1 MLHVGLRPLRSR
13 QGGTGPDSELGAPAR
28 GRDSVPGNGQE
39 ATLYRPLK
47 IKQEPAARDAPS
59 ALRNPAGSP
68 AASLL
73 RAARPGVQP
82 ASSRSGDAPGI
93 GRRHAPGRSGHL
105 RRAPPT
111 PIPRAPAGASWRSC
125 PRRLHLSGG
134 GWGREAVAVA
144 RGQRARLPMAG
155 DGREGRGLP
164 GDESSRW
171 HKFAGRAGTCAGR
184 APGGLRWAAGLA
196 AGSWLLAAG
205 PGWERGA
212 APPAL
217 GAGRAERGP
226 DVSARGFARPQQ
238 GPDPSQAHGGCGP
251 SSRLPLGAPSELPG
265 TRKPEKPPG
274 GWGKRGVGF

>member
-59 ALRNPAGSP
+59 ALRTPAGSP

-125 PRRLHLSGG
+125 PRRLHLSGAG
-134 GWGREAVAVA
+134 GGARPWPWRGASALAYPWLETGGRGAGSPGTSRAGGTSSQV
-144 RGQRARLPMAG
+144 GRARA
-155 DGREGRGLP
+155 
-164 GDESSRW
+164 
-171 HKFAGRAGTCAGR
+171 RAGLRAGCAGR
-184 APGGLRWAAGLA
+184 
-196 AGSWLLAAG
+196 
-205 PGWERGA
+205 
-212 APPAL
+212 L
-217 GAGRAERGP
+217 G
-226 DVSARGFARPQQ
+226 
-238 GPDPSQAHGGCGP
+238 
-251 SSRLPLGAPSELPG
+251 
-265 TRKPEKPPG
+265 
-274 GWGKRGVGF
+274 

>member
-59 ALRNPAGSP
+59 ALRDPAGSP

-73 RAARPGVQP
+73 RAARLGVQP

-171 HKFAGRAGTCAGR
+171 RKFAGRAGTCGPGSGR
-184 APGGLRWAAGLA
+184 AALGGWASG
-196 AGSWLLAAG
+196 WLLA
-205 PGWERGA
+205 PGC
-212 APPAL
+212 
-217 GAGRAERGP
+217 RA
-226 DVSARGFARPQQ
+226 
-238 GPDPSQAHGGCGP
+238 
-251 SSRLPLGAPSELPG
+251 
-265 TRKPEKPPG
+265 
-274 GWGKRGVGF
+274 GVGAWRGSACTGGRPRGEGP